1 MNESALSIATNYYR
15 SGLQPLPIEFR
26 EKNPNFNGWQ
36 KFKTTEADLSKYFN
50 GKPQNIGV
58 LLGAPSNF
66 VVDLDFDTIEARR
79 AARCLLPK
87 TATFGRASSPFSHSL
102 VRCQISTKKYQD
114 PLKVSSKVEA
124 ERKAAMLV
132 EIRSTGCQTV
142 FPGSTHK
149 ETGERIEWTNGQF
162 DEPLEISAAELQR
175 IVGQIAAAALLATY
189 WRDGIRNELTMALSG
204 ALIRHGFDQ
213 ATTLH
218 FIKAV
223 CIAAQDEETEM
234 RIATARSTVET
245 FESGAPTTGL
255 PKLIELTDKKIV
267 DAVCKWLNIE
277 TRPADSDSKKAAEKQ
292 PAEDLPLN
300 VICLKDVEPENIS
313 WLWFPYIAKRKLTLI
328 SGEEGLGKSWLTCA
342 FAAAVS
348 TGAGFPPNFEKQE
361 PGNVLMLSAEDGL
374 ADTIKP
380 RLISCGADTNRIF
393 APDEVI
399 SFDEKGLLR
408 LEMYIAETSPVIVTV
423 DPLFAYTPGKVDVN
437 SANQSRSISAV
448 LAKIAEKYDCAIL
461 LIRHIGKS
469 KGFGDPRAAGL
480 GSIDWRAAVRSELLV
495 GKNPDN
501 EQERA
506 IVHTKSNLA
515 EFGSSIG
522 FQIQNSLRGARL
534 EWTGTSSMTA
544 ACILS
549 TLKDEDARADQT
561 HSVDFL
567 REILSDGAKPAKEVK
582 KQASENGLTEQNLRT
597 ARNKLQVV
605 VRKQGD
611 SFDRSTHFWVWELP
625 TEGVSASEDVTKNND
640 QHLRQDYDNKT
651 TDHNDL
657 TKDVSNNNDQH
668 LREEINAKD
677 VTEDVSQ
684 HLRESHS
691 KQTTYNDE
699 PAKDVSRNF
708 SNALGNK
715 KLFDSAPK
723 PDRTREFEKP
733 KPENWACSNSKCSRQ
748 ISSDAQT
755 CPYCNASQSN
765 DF

>member
-1 MNESALSIATNYYR
+1 MNETALSIAINYYR
-15 SGLQPLPIEFR
+15 SGLQPLPIDFR
-26 EKNPNFNGWQ
+26 EKNPNLNGWQ
-36 KFKTTEADLSKYFN
+36 RFKTTEAELSNYFN
-50 GKPQNIGV
+50 GRPQNIGV

-66 VVDLDFDTIEARR
+66 VVDLDFDTAEARR
-79 AARCLLPK
+79 AARCFLPK
-87 TATFGRASSPFSHSL
+87 TTTFGRASSPFSHSL

-114 PLKVSSKVEA
+114 PLKVSSKIES
-124 ERKAAMLV
+124 ERKAAMIV
-132 EIRSTGCQTV
+132 ENRSTGCQTV

-162 DEPLEISAAELQR
+162 EDPLEISALKLQT
-175 IVGQIAAAALLATY
+175 IVGKIAAAALLATY

-204 ALIRHGFDQ
+204 ALVRHGFDE
-213 ATTLH
+213 AETLR

-223 CIAAQDEETEM
+223 CVAAQDEETEA
-234 RIATARSTVET
+234 RIVTARATLET

-277 TRPADSDSKKAAEKQ
+277 TRPTDSDNRKTAEKP
-292 PAEDLPLN
+292 PAEGLPLN
-300 VICLKDVEPENIS
+300 VVCLKDVQPENIS
-313 WLWFPYIAKRKLTLI
+313 WLWFPYIAKRKLTLV

-348 TGAGFPPNFEKQE
+348 TGAGFPPNFERFD

-380 RLISCGADTNRIF
+380 RLVSCGADTNRIF

-408 LEMYIAETSPVIVTV
+408 LEMYIAETAPVLVTV

-437 SANQSRSISAV
+437 SANQSRSISSV

-461 LIRHIGKS
+461 LVRHIGKS

-515 EFGSSIG
+515 EFGASIG
-522 FQIQNSLRGARL
+522 FQIQSSLRGARL

-549 TLKDEDARADQT
+549 TLKDEEARADQN
-561 HSVDFL
+561 HSVGFL
-567 REILSDGAKPAKEVK
+567 REILGDGAKPAKEVK

-605 VRKQGD
+605 VRKQAD
-611 SFDRSTHFWVWELP
+611 SFKQSEHFWVWELP
-625 TEGVSASEDVTKNND
+625 TKDVIKNNN
-640 QHLRQDYDNKT
+640 QHLRQDADSKSNN
-651 TDHNDL
+651 DNDL
-657 TKDVSNNNDQH
+657 PEDVDANNNQH
-668 LREEINAKD
+668 LRQSN
-677 VTEDVSQ
+677 
-684 HLRESHS
+684 S
-691 KQTTYNDE
+691 KHTVYDNNSAE
-699 PAKDVSRNF
+699 DVSRNI
-708 SNALGNK
+708 SNTLGNE
-715 KLFDSAPK
+715 KLFDFAAK
-723 PDRTREFEKP
+723 PTANRVREFEKP
-733 KPENWACSNSKCSRQ
+733 KPQTWACSNSKCKRS
-748 ISSDAQT
+748 ISSASKT
-755 CPYCNASQSN
+755 CPYCGESQGN